1 MKKFFVVAGSPDSG
15 KTTSINLVN
24 QKLLNQGYVQTSNC
38 KNNMIELQKDGKKVL
53 LIPNGDYVKDLNPVF
68 SQINFNNYYA
78 IVCSSHSTRG
88 RQVFNYMHKLIGT
101 FNLNQTEIIPIFKN
115 LLCNHNK
122 NNQEN
127 EMVADFIV
135 SLI

>member
-1 MKKFFVVAGSPDSG
+1 MKRFIVVAGSPDSG

-24 QKLLNQGYVQTSNC
+24 QKLLKKGYIQLSNC
-38 KNNMIELQKDGKKVL
+38 NANMIELQKDGQKVL
-53 LIPNGDYVKDLNPVF
+53 LIPNGDYVSQLDSVF
-68 SQINFNNYYA
+68 SQIDFNDYYA
-78 IVCSSHSTRG
+78 IVCSSHATRG
-88 RQVFNYMHKLIGT
+88 RQVFNYIHKLIGT
-101 FNLNQTEIIPIFKN
+101 FNLNDTEIIPIFKN

-135 SLI
+135 NLI